1 MEEKNFARI
10 TKILMG
16 PCQDKS
22 PITTKRIEKE
32 FADNRQGYAAIK
44 DPFIERVIKQALE
57 EWNLDPAGE
66 DYEL

>member
-1 MEEKNFARI
+1 VFRDYLNCHPELVREYSDIKE
-10 TKILMG
+10 G
-16 PCQDKS
+16 
-22 PITTKRIEKE
+22 IEKE

-57 EWNLDPAGE
+57 EWNLEPVGE

>member
-1 MEEKNFARI
+1 MFVQVINDDEGKTLAAI
-10 TKILMG
+10 STL
-16 PCQDKS
+16 
-22 PITTKRIEKE
+22 EKE

-57 EWNLDPAGE
+57 EWNLEPAGE